1 MKVERVIDSVYR
13 VHLHPQELI
22 RLDMVAK
29 AFHHGNRA
37 VALND
42 IITDGFG
49 IALAVKELLEDKG
62 HQEEITQRFCETQK
76 NKVDR
81 LWKDKHDASKGDNE
95 G

>member
-22 RLDMVAK
+22 RLEIVAT
-29 AFHHGNRA
+29 AFHQGNKA
-37 VALND
+37 IALND

-49 IALAVKELLEDKG
+49 IAIAVKELIEDTE

-76 NKVDR
+76 DKVDR
-81 LWKDKHDASKGDNE
+81 IWKDKDDERKRKQE
-95 G
+95 